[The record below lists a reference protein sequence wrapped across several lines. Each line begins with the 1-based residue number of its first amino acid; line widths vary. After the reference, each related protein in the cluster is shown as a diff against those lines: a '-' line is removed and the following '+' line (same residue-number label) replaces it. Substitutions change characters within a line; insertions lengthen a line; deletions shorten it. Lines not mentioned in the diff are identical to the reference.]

1 MRKVTPLILR
11 IHIWLLAAVIP
22 LLIKLLPLKK
32 LLRLM
37 TPKAK
42 CDLYK
47 SITPE
52 QVTEMVHR
60 RLRRPRHMRNRPC
73 LRKGLTLFYFL
84 RLAGA
89 PAKIHIAVH
98 TPTTDSNRIRAH
110 CWVVLD
116 GLAMTEPIN
125 GPGPT
130 ILTYG

>member
-1 MRKVTPLILR
+1 MHELTPLILR

-22 LLIKLLPLKK
+22 LLIKTLSLKR

-37 TPKAK
+37 TPKAR
-42 CDLYK
+42 CNLYK

-52 QVTEMVHR
+52 QITQMVHN

-84 RLAGA
+84 RLVGA
-89 PAKIHIAVH
+89 PAKIHVAVH
-98 TPTTDSNRIRAH
+98 TPTASSKRIRAH

-116 GLAMTEPIN
+116 GAAVTEPMS
-125 GPGPT
+125 GPGVT